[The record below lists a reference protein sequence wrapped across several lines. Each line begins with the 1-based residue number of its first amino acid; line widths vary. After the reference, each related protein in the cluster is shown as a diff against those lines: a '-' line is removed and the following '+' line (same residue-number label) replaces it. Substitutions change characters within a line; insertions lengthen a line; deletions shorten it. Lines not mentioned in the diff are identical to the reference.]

1 LDDDIV
7 RLRSGGQ
14 EVLAAM
20 YEENRGRLR
29 RMVELRLDRRLVQRV
44 DASDVLQEAFVDV
57 SKRLDE
63 YLRDPSM
70 PLIVWMR
77 FLVGQ
82 RLSALQRWHFQR
94 QKRDP
99 RREEPATAPARPTFD
114 SEQIAQEF
122 SASMTSPSEVVQRD
136 ETARRLQELL
146 DTMDPIDREILVLR
160 HFEELTNTEAAA
172 ELGLS
177 TGAASKR
184 YIRALARL
192 KKVATIE

>member
-1 LDDDIV
+1 MDCPA
-7 RLRSGGQ
+7 SGPAGRKA
-14 EVLAAM
+14 LAAM

-63 YLRDPSM
+63 YLADPSM
-70 PLIVWMR
+70 PADCLDAISSRPAAVR
-77 FLVGQ
+77 AS
-82 RLSALQRWHFQR
+82 SAGTSNA

-99 RREEPATAPARPTFD
+99 RREEPAIAPARPTFD

-146 DTMDPIDREILVLR
+146 DSMDPIDREILVLR
-160 HFEELTNTEAAA
+160 HFEELTNAEVAA
-172 ELGLS
+172 ELGLVH
-177 TGAASKR
+177 R
-184 YIRALARL
+184 RC
-192 KKVATIE
+192 E